1 MIMNNIY
8 IYKEKI
14 PDVFFTEVNIKLEHI
29 KALVGLNRDQRP
41 KTNINITDYEI
52 IADSL
57 LKYKMIKYNLELL
70 FLTIHNNLDIK
81 KISNYNI
88 IISFYYIVI
97 ETIFRNN
104 NLNINIINPY
114 NFHDHII
121 KIFLLFLDKKYYITN
136 VRAICYN
143 YEIIEKTIYNLIYF
157 CIITALRGFVI
168 SNIFDIEF
176 INYIIINYIS
186 KNAII
191 SSISVL
197 IINLFDDPLINDYNF
212 DNMNILFYLFFLYGV
227 LSSDYYEIEYYSF
240 DNGFYKLYLI
250 KDTICKNIIMQLETK
265 NKNTLNK
272 KLINKNKNVIYSL
285 NLYNQFNKI
294 RGLWIKTI
302 IRIIINK

>member
-1 MIMNNIY
+1 MNNIY

-104 NLNINIINPY
+104 N
-114 NFHDHII
+114 
-121 KIFLLFLDKKYYITN
+121 
-136 VRAICYN
+136 
-143 YEIIEKTIYNLIYF
+143 
-157 CIITALRGFVI
+157 
-168 SNIFDIEF
+168 
-176 INYIIINYIS
+176 
-186 KNAII
+186 
-191 SSISVL
+191 
-197 IINLFDDPLINDYNF
+197 
-212 DNMNILFYLFFLYGV
+212 
-227 LSSDYYEIEYYSF
+227 
-240 DNGFYKLYLI
+240 
-250 KDTICKNIIMQLETK
+250 
-265 NKNTLNK
+265 
-272 KLINKNKNVIYSL
+272 
-285 NLYNQFNKI
+285 
-294 RGLWIKTI
+294 
-302 IRIIINK
+302 